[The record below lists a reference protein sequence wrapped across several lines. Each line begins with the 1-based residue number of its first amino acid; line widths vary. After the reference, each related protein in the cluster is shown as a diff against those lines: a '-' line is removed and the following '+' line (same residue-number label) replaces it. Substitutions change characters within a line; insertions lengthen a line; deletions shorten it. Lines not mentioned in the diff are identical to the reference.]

1 MKTRK
6 KFAKSLLWLSPTGLV
21 WGAPPHRSKFKR
33 ADARLLPTRSGR
45 RAGARSVKAFLEM
58 TMTKPTKSKADLLAL
73 LVDDIR
79 QFGHDLLGSLR
90 GGVQEV
96 RRRLWDGSP
105 EVLEEATK
113 PKTKPDLLA
122 LLEDDIRQCAGAV
135 GALFGGL
142 KRLRGGEIRP
152 ALTTGESAV
161 SAQDPTPQA

>member
-1 MKTRK
+1 
-6 KFAKSLLWLSPTGLV
+6 
-21 WGAPPHRSKFKR
+21 
-33 ADARLLPTRSGR
+33 
-45 RAGARSVKAFLEM
+45 M

-79 QFGHDLLGSLR
+79 QFGHDLFGSLR

-96 RRRLWDGSP
+96 RRRLWGSP
-105 EVLEEATK
+105 EVLEAATK

-142 KRLRGGEIRP
+142 KRLRGGEITP

>member
-1 MKTRK
+1 
-6 KFAKSLLWLSPTGLV
+6 
-21 WGAPPHRSKFKR
+21 
-33 ADARLLPTRSGR
+33 
-45 RAGARSVKAFLEM
+45 M

-79 QFGHDLLGSLR
+79 QFGHDLFGSLR
-90 GGVQEV
+90 AGVQEV

-135 GALFGGL
+135 AALFGGL